1 MASRTSITAGG
12 PLDAWLLRHAM
23 NALGRGTAAVAYV
36 SMGGA
41 ACCGFY
47 SLSANNVG

>member
-1 MASRTSITAGG
+1 
-12 PLDAWLLRHAM
+12 M

>member
-1 MASRTSITAGG
+1 MTEPTALTIRHMKIEDY
-12 PLDAWLLRHAM
+12 PL
-23 NALGRGTAAVAYV
+23 AYV